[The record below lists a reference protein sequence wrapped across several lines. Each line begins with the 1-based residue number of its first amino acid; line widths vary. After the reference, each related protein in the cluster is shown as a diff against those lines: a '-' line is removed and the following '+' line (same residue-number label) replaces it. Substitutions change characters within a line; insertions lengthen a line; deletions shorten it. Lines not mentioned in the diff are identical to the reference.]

1 MQLRSDSMSSEDV
14 SALAR
19 ELAKVGERNT
29 ILWQEHKENSN
40 EKWAELRDS
49 LKSINNRLD
58 SRSCVAN
65 MIRIEALEKKVE
77 SANTKLDY
85 VYKFTISA
93 SAVLSCALIYLKLF
107 N

>member
-1 MQLRSDSMSSEDV
+1 MSSDDITTM
-14 SALAR
+14 AR

-29 ILWQEHKENSN
+29 ILWQEHKEQSN

-49 LKSINNRLD
+49 LKNINERLD

-77 SANTKLDY
+77 SGNKKLDY
-85 VYKFTISA
+85 VYKFVVGA